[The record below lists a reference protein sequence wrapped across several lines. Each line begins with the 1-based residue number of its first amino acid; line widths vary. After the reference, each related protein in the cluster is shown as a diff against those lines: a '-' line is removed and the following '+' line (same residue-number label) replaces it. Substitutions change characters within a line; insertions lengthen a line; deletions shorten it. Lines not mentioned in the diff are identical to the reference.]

1 MTWHTAVGAT
11 VHEDAPLVD
20 VLTEKATVEI
30 PSPRTG
36 RVLSI
41 TGNPGDK
48 LRVGSEILVLET
60 DTADAGFPAVSARPA
75 PPPPPAAPKP
85 EPRSDGHET
94 AAGASEPTAAKPLE
108 RIELESN
115 RGAIPGDRGERAKP
129 LGQTKE
135 SVFSQPEHALAAP
148 SVRHR
153 ARELGIALAAV
164 SGTGPGGRILHADL
178 DAILSSKKSPPAA
191 ATAPAN
197 AGGEDEV
204 EEIRII
210 GLRRRIA
217 ERMQQSKRRIPHYS
231 YVEEIDVTAL
241 EVLRAELNLRH
252 ATERPKLTV
261 LPFLISALVR
271 AVPKFPSVNAL
282 FDDEQG
288 VLRRYRAV
296 HVGIATQTDR
306 GLLVPVI
313 RHAETFDLW
322 QTALEISR
330 LSAAAREGRATRD
343 ELAGS
348 TITISSLGPLGG
360 IVATPVINPPEVAII
375 GVNRIAARPVVR
387 DGAIVIRRMMNLSS
401 SFDHRIVDG
410 FDAAQFTQEMK
421 RLIEQ
426 PAMLF
431 IR

>member
-1 MTWHTAVGAT
+1 
-11 VHEDAPLVD
+11 
-20 VLTEKATVEI
+20 
-30 PSPRTG
+30 
-36 RVLSI
+36 
-41 TGNPGDK
+41 
-48 LRVGSEILVLET
+48 
-60 DTADAGFPAVSARPA
+60 
-75 PPPPPAAPKP
+75 
-85 EPRSDGHET
+85 
-94 AAGASEPTAAKPLE
+94 
-108 RIELESN
+108 
-115 RGAIPGDRGERAKP
+115 
-129 LGQTKE
+129 
-135 SVFSQPEHALAAP
+135 
-148 SVRHR
+148 
-153 ARELGIALAAV
+153 
-164 SGTGPGGRILHADL
+164 
-178 DAILSSKKSPPAA
+178 
-191 ATAPAN
+191 
-197 AGGEDEV
+197 
-204 EEIRII
+204 
-210 GLRRRIA
+210 
-217 ERMQQSKRRIPHYS
+217 
-231 YVEEIDVTAL
+231 
-241 EVLRAELNLRH
+241 
-252 ATERPKLTV
+252 TERPKLTV